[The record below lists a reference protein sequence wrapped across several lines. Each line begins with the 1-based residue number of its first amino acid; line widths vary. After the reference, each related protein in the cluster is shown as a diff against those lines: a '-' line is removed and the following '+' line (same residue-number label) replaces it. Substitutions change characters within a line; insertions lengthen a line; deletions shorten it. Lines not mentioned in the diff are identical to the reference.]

1 MLAID
6 CQATHL
12 NLPAL
17 WHPEHGVLFEQRAVS
32 VARWV
37 LPILALPPTNNLP
50 RCINQRWL
58 RWLAGW
64 HGLPDAA
71 NTRLQLRI
79 WRHAHGLSLSYVGMV
94 WHEQASVAL
103 QIAQT
108 TARWMYALLP
118 TNYPCQIIDQHAQL
132 IDHLQDQWL
141 RSLPYQ
147 AFVRLQH
154 QAIVAQPFVSAYP
167 SHAWQTS
174 LRALWASTSPSLIS
188 LTVQP
193 TQLYPEER
201 AELQRQSN
209 HSAAQLAQRWQH
221 CWQRSLLIC
230 SADPLLL
237 VAGLQA
243 DHAPSSHQ
251 QLLEICL
258 PQAEEH
264 AAALAEVCWGNCEPW
279 AATDWAYQRL
289 AQLIANEQL
298 VHWLGLPDLS
308 PNERQTYHISSIN
321 SMEETDATT
330 L

>member
-6 CQATHL
+6 CQATRL

-17 WHPEHGVLFEQRAVS
+17 WTPAHGLLFEQRAVS

-37 LPILALPPTNNLP
+37 LPIQALPPTNGLP
-50 RCINQRWL
+50 RCIHQQWL

-94 WHEQASVAL
+94 WHEQASIAM

-108 TARWMYALLP
+108 AARWMHALLP
-118 TNYPCQIIDQHAQL
+118 TGYACQVIEQHEQL
-132 IDHLQDQWL
+132 IDQLQDQWL

-167 SHAWQTS
+167 SHAWQAS
-174 LRALWASTSPSLIS
+174 LRALWASASPSLIC

-201 AELQRQSN
+201 AELQRQSDQP
-209 HSAAQLAQRWQH
+209 AAQLAQRWQH
-221 CWQRSLLIC
+221 CWQRSLLVC
-230 SADPLLL
+230 STDPLLL

-243 DHAPSSHQ
+243 DHAPSSQQ
-251 QLLEICL
+251 QLLDICL

-279 AATDWAYQRL
+279 ATTDWAYQRL

-298 VHWLGLPDLS
+298 MTWLSLPDLS
-308 PNERQTYHISSIN
+308 PNERQTYQISSTN
-321 SMEETDATT
+321 PMEEAYAAT